1 MVVSYVFFEI
11 KCLYFLI
18 PSCLVEMIPNFDKHF
33 FQMGWR
39 TPQTLEI
46 IGKMNA

>member
-1 MVVSYVFFEI
+1 MVSYVFFS
-11 KCLYFLI
+11 KCSYFLI
-18 PSCLVEMIPNFDKHF
+18 PSCLVEMIPNFDKHL

-39 TPQTLEI
+39 KPQALEM